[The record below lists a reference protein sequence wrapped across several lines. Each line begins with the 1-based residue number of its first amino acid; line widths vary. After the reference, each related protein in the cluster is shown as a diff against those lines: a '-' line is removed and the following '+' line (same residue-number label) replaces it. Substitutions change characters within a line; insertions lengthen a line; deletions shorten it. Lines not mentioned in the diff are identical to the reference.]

1 MILQMIE
8 IFLQIGLSI
17 LWFMLFIKGQREG
30 TLQFTH
36 LLLLVIA
43 LGLLPLSLYKLF
55 ILTLL

>member
-8 IFLQIGLSI
+8 IVLQIGLSI
-17 LWFMLFIKGQREG
+17 LWVMLFIKSLREG

-43 LGLLPLSLYKLF
+43 LGLLPLSLHKVF
-55 ILTLL
+55 LLAL